1 MDPCTKIR
9 QHIDYSYAS
18 NRKNHEDSEKKK
30 KSLANLL
37 PDLLFYLLVF
47 IVAGYAI
54 IACTGFLPG
63 RIDYASDAVDFL
75 VFAFHIFTLS
85 GRLSNR

>member
-1 MDPCTKIR
+1 MLQVRKIMK
-9 QHIDYSYAS
+9 IVKK
-18 NRKNHEDSEKKK
+18 RKKVWQI
-30 KSLANLL
+30 LL
-37 PDLLFYLLVF
+37 PDLLLYLLVF

-54 IACTGFLPG
+54 ITCAGFLPG